1 MSENVTFGVIRV
13 EANRKMTHPEFEIF
27 AQRCRGKMLAT
38 ARHYLAA
45 SVEAEDVVQ
54 EAMLKLFVMRQ
65 RLGEFSRPEAFAI
78 VVVKHLALNII
89 RRNGRHKMVNLDNL
103 PLVSDELMENGRLGE
118 LLKAIDTLPSKQQIV
133 LRLKH
138 IEGMEVEEIAETVQ
152 MSEDAVYQNL
162 SRARRAIL
170 NKFKAKEL

>member
-1 MSENVTFGVIRV
+1 
-13 EANRKMTHPEFEIF
+13 MTHQEFEIF
-27 AQRCRGKMLAT
+27 AQRCRGKLLAT
-38 ARHYLAA
+38 ARHYLDT
-45 SVEAEDVVQ
+45 SDEAEDVVQ

-65 RLGEFSRPEAFAI
+65 RLGEFSHPEAFAN
-78 VVVKHLALNII
+78 VVVKHLALNIVRGSS
-89 RRNGRHKMVNLDNL
+89 RRRMVNIDNL
-103 PLVSDELMENGRLGE
+103 HLMSEELIEDGELGE

-138 IEGMEVEEIAETVQ
+138 IEGMEVDEIAETIQ

>member
-1 MSENVTFGVIRV
+1 
-13 EANRKMTHPEFEIF
+13 MTHQEFEIF

-45 SVEAEDVVQ
+45 SDEAEDVVQ

-65 RLGEFSRPEAFAI
+65 RLGEFRNPEAFAV
-78 VVVKHLALNII
+78 VVVKHLALNLLRIS
-89 RRNGRHKMVNLDNL
+89 GRHKMVSIDSL
-103 PLVSDELMENGRLGE
+103 PLTTEELVDDSRLGE

-138 IEGMEVEEIAETVQ
+138 IDGMEVEEIAETVQ

-170 NKFKAKEL
+170 NKFKTR

>member
-1 MSENVTFGVIRV
+1 MEIRDIKLFYK
-13 EANRKMTHPEFEIF
+13 R
-27 AQRCRGKMLAT
+27 
-38 ARHYLAA
+38 
-45 SVEAEDVVQ
+45 

-65 RLGEFSRPEAFAI
+65 RLGEFSHPEDFAT
-78 VVVKHLALNII
+78 VVVKHLALNIVRSSS
-89 RRNGRHKMVNLDNL
+89 RRKMVNIDNL
-103 PLVSDELMENGRLGE
+103 PLMSEELIEDGELGE
-118 LLKAIDTLPSKQQIV
+118 LLRAIDTLPSKQQIV

-138 IEGMEVEEIAETVQ
+138 IEGMEVNEIAETIQ

>member
-1 MSENVTFGVIRV
+1 MSEIVNFGVNRV
-13 EANRKMTHPEFEIF
+13 ENTKKMTHQEFEIF
-27 AQRCRGKMLAT
+27 AQRCRGKMVAT

-45 SVEAEDVVQ
+45 SDEAEDVVQ

-65 RLGEFSRPEAFAI
+65 RLGEFSRPEAFAM
-78 VVVKHLALNII
+78 VVVKHLALNLL
-89 RRNGRHKMVNLDNL
+89 RGRGRHRMTSIDSV
-103 PLVSDELMENGRLGE
+103 PLTSEEFVDDGRLGE
-118 LLKAIDTLPSKQQIV
+118 LLSTIDTLPSKQQIV

-152 MSEDAVYQNL
+152 MSQDAVYQNL

-170 NKFKAKEL
+170 NKFKTKEL

>member
-1 MSENVTFGVIRV
+1 
-13 EANRKMTHPEFEIF
+13 MTHQEFEIF
-27 AQRCRGKMLAT
+27 ALRCRGKLLDT
-38 ARHYLAA
+38 ARHYLTTGD
-45 SVEAEDVVQ
+45 EAEDVVQ

-65 RLGEFSRPEAFAI
+65 RLGEFSHPEAFAT
-78 VVVKHLALNII
+78 VVVKHLALNIVRSSSL
-89 RRNGRHKMVNLDNL
+89 RRMVNIDNL
-103 PLVSDELMENGRLGE
+103 PLMSEELIEDGELGE
-118 LLKAIDTLPSKQQIV
+118 LLRAIDTLPSKQQIV

-138 IEGMEVEEIAETVQ
+138 IEGMEVNEIAETIQ